1 MAAPAWGEDTE
12 LESTPAA
19 AVSTIEA
26 KAPPVAETTPEA
38 TAEPAAEDTALP
50 TVAATAPPAAETPEA
65 PEPTVTVEPSVSA
78 DPEPSETAEP
88 VVSAIPE
95 TAALPEEEADE
106 PAPAPETSVSPTPSV
121 ASVPRTRLAA
131 PATGTVTFMLN
142 NTDEYFVTG
151 YAPQT
156 VTIGSTVVE
165 PIHPTVPTGYV
176 TFRGWSVYNPA
187 HPDHDFEFYTRDK
200 FWAFD
205 GTVNAD
211 TVTGDV
217 TLYAVF
223 DDRWLLSF
231 SDGSGTVLLT
241 RRVAVGDTYA
251 GPTQA
256 VIDLLMESP
265 PNEGDRIVGWEED
278 AASGY
283 YGGDVV
289 FGSSEMP
296 NHDLII
302 KPKWA
307 STRVVT
313 FDSRG
318 GTYVAPKLPVYNT
331 AVAEPT
337 SPTRTGYDFGCWT
350 ANAAATSC
358 ATDAWSFT
366 TPVTA
371 DTMLYAIWEAKPVGY
386 TVVYWGEKKGVIG
399 DPGTTATNYEFLD
412 TTTVYDTDT
421 NLAKLAGTSMSCTS
435 ATLTDCFTTA
445 EQAALDTL
453 LPFPDFFTLSWVAA
467 PNLAGDGTTVVNV
480 YFKRTVYTFQFDVHG
495 NKQSVNNTNPDY
507 PNYNTAQQPNAYLT
521 MGGVEYQR
529 PGTANANVLYSFTAK
544 WGEDI
549 STVWPAIGSVT
560 HPSGW
565 NQFGWWIGNG
575 SQTPHSIQFE
585 VSDVLA
591 TAAEA
596 GGGTVT
602 MSPEWS
608 TDSAVIPIA
617 RLYYFE
623 ATAAEYA
630 SINMAT
636 VPNFSDTSTE
646 IMDAN
651 GTAHRQYIVYDNK
664 LWVLQMVEAGQ
675 QTGFQKCQTR
685 QFEGVTPVYTNG
697 NTTTLHT
704 ALAGNDTDGIADHAN
719 STQHTTSS
727 TGTGANTDKL
737 QYAYFL
743 YTRNSFNISY
753 ITGVNQ
759 TIPSVTGVQLGAP
772 LTSYEPTTTLTN
784 TGYSFEGWCVDNPSS
799 NPNCLPFDFATE
811 EMPGSNLILYAKWA
825 PNSVKVDFYDA

>member
-1 MAAPAWGEDTE
+1 MSAAAPAWGEEPEDASADIQVTQAAATGA
-12 LESTPAA
+12 STPS
-19 AVSTIEA
+19 AV
-26 KAPPVAETTPEA
+26 ETE
-38 TAEPAAEDTALP
+38 TAEPATQAVAQTTAETVGPTAAETTVEPAVP
-50 TVAATAPPAAETPEA
+50 TPSAGTIPEPAPQQSAPPATQAASA
-65 PEPTVTVEPSVSA
+65 PQA
-78 DPEPSETAEP
+78 RLMAGTA
-88 VVSAIPE
+88 
-95 TAALPEEEADE
+95 
-106 PAPAPETSVSPTPSV
+106 
-121 ASVPRTRLAA
+121 
-131 PATGTVTFMLN
+131 TVTFMLN
-142 NTDEYFVTG
+142 NTDEYFVSG
-151 YAPQT
+151 FAPQT
-156 VTIGSTVVE
+156 VSVGSTVSE

-205 GTVNAD
+205 GTANAD
-211 TVTGDV
+211 TVSTDV
-217 TLYAVF
+217 ILYAVF

-231 SDGSGTVLLT
+231 ADGSGTVLLT
-241 RRVAVGDTYA
+241 RRVALGDTYA

-283 YGGDVV
+283 YGGDVF

-318 GTYVAPKLPVYNT
+318 GTYVSPKLPVYNT
-331 AVAEPT
+331 TVTEPT
-337 SPTRTGYDFGCWT
+337 SPTRTGYDFDCWT
-350 ANAAATSC
+350 ANAAANSC
-358 ATDAWSFT
+358 ATDAWSFA

-371 DTMLYAIWEAKPVGY
+371 DTTLYAIWKAKPVGY

-399 DPGTTATNYEFLD
+399 DPGTTAMNYEFLN
-412 TTTVYDTDT
+412 TTPVYDTDT
-421 NLAKLAGTSMSCTS
+421 DLTKPAGTAMSCTS
-435 ATLTDCFTTA
+435 ANLADCFTTA
-445 EQAALDTL
+445 EQAALDVL

-480 YFKRTVYTFQFDVHG
+480 YFKRTVYTLQFDVHG

-529 PGTANANVLYSFTAK
+529 PGTANENVLYSFTAK
-544 WGEDI
+544 WGENI

-575 SQTPHSIQFE
+575 AQTPHSIQFE

-602 MSPEWS
+602 MAPEWS
-608 TDSAVIPIA
+608 TDSSVIPIA

-630 SINMAT
+630 SINIAS

-646 IMDAN
+646 TMDAN

-685 QFEGVTPVYTNG
+685 
-697 NTTTLHT
+697 
-704 ALAGNDTDGIADHAN
+704 
-719 STQHTTSS
+719 
-727 TGTGANTDKL
+727 
-737 QYAYFL
+737 
-743 YTRNSFNISY
+743 
-753 ITGVNQ
+753 
-759 TIPSVTGVQLGAP
+759 
-772 LTSYEPTTTLTN
+772 
-784 TGYSFEGWCVDNPSS
+784 
-799 NPNCLPFDFATE
+799 
-811 EMPGSNLILYAKWA
+811 
-825 PNSVKVDFYDA
+825 